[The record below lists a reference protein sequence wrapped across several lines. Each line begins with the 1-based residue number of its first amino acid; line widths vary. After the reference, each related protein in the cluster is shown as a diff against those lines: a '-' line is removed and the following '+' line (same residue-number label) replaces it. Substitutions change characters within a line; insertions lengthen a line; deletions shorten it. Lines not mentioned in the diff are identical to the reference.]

1 MLWLWIALGVVA
13 ILLVLVGIGYNRL
26 VRLRNEAAT
35 GWANIDVQLER
46 RGDLIP
52 NLVET
57 VKGYAAHERG
67 VFDEVTRARTALQQ
81 ASTPAAAGEANDV
94 LTAALGRLFAVA
106 EAYPELRASENFLRL
121 QDELTDTEDKISAAR
136 RYYNSTVMHY
146 NTGIQSL
153 PVGAR
158 RPATRLPEK
167 EFFSAEGRHG
177 DAAGLVH
184 ARDVTL
190 QQQIRRNRLRSGI
203 VVVGFVLLLGIVAGL
218 IGAVFDLSLGVVALL
233 GAGLYAIFSI
243 ISSRRIVAR
252 MTGAQELGADQLR
265 PLRRLVENVSI
276 AAGLPV
282 TPEVRI
288 VDDPAPNAFAAG
300 LRPQTSYLGVT
311 TGLLRVM
318 PKRELE
324 AVLGHEIS
332 HVRNRDTYLMTM
344 ATIFAGVIALI
355 ADIGFRMLLYGGGR
369 SRKGRCDRDR
379 PRRRRA
385 PARARTAALLLK
397 LSLSRRREFLADAGS
412 AEILNDPEAM
422 ALALR
427 RLELDT
433 TTGAYATR
441 PSRISGSR
449 APRAASSPI
458 GAACWRFEP
467 LRHASAARGAI
478 AALEES
484 GGFRLPE
491 RLPDHQPFAG
501 RVGLQ

>member
-1 MLWLWIALGVVA
+1 M
-13 ILLVLVGIGYNRL
+13 
-26 VRLRNEAAT
+26 
-35 GWANIDVQLER
+35 
-46 RGDLIP
+46 
-52 NLVET
+52 
-57 VKGYAAHERG
+57 
-67 VFDEVTRARTALQQ
+67 
-81 ASTPAAAGEANDV
+81 
-94 LTAALGRLFAVA
+94 
-106 EAYPELRASENFLRL
+106 
-121 QDELTDTEDKISAAR
+121 
-136 RYYNSTVMHY
+136 
-146 NTGIQSL
+146 
-153 PVGAR
+153 
-158 RPATRLPEK
+158 
-167 EFFSAEGRHG
+167 
-177 DAAGLVH
+177 
-184 ARDVTL
+184 TL

-252 MTGAQELGADQLR
+252 MTGAQELGPDQLR

-324 AVLGHEIS
+324 AVLGHEIT

-344 ATIFAGVIALI
+344 ATIFAGVIALV

-369 SRKGRCDRDR
+369 SRKGGGAIVIILAVVGLLL
-379 PRRRRA
+379 A
-385 PARARTAALLLK
+385 PYAALLLK

-433 TTGAYATR
+433 TTVAYADASVAHLWVESPT
-441 PSRISGSR
+441 SRVESERRGVL
-449 APRAASSPI
+449 ALSSLFDTHP
-458 GAACWRFEP
+458 P
-467 LRHASAARGAI
+467 LVQRI

-491 RLPDHQPFAG
+491 QLPPHEPFA
-501 RVGLQ
+501 VELGLQ